1 VYIIILYVSSGFAG
15 QICRRKTKELK
26 TLKATKKSQAEV
38 LPTPSASR
46 RPEWL
51 RKLDDGKYLLLLVIP
66 ALINIIFFHY
76 VPMFGIVVAFQDF
89 DPFLGFLESEWV
101 GFRHFIRFF
110 NYTYCWR
117 LFKNTFLLSFYGLIF
132 AWPTPIILALILNE
146 TKNEKWKKFVQTVS
160 YMPHFFSTVV
170 IVGLVTMLLSPT
182 GGLVANALEAIGVD
196 ASNILAEAKYF
207 RTIYILSDIWA
218 GTGWGAIIYLAA
230 LTNVDPQLYE
240 AAVVD
245 GAGKLRCLW
254 NITLPSIAPTI
265 ITMLLLRL
273 GSIMSLNLERALLLQ
288 TPSTYETSEII
299 ATYVYQQGIIFSSFS
314 YSSAVGL
321 FNSLVS
327 LVLVIVSNYVS
338 KTVSETS
345 LW

>member
-1 VYIIILYVSSGFAG
+1 M
-15 QICRRKTKELK
+15 
-26 TLKATKKSQAEV
+26 KATKKSQAEV

-170 IVGLVTMLLSPT
+170 VVGLVTMLLSPT

-245 GAGKLRCLW
+245 GAGKMRCLW
-254 NITLPSIAPTI
+254 HITLPGIAPTVV
-265 ITMLLLRL
+265 TMLILRL
-273 GSIMSLNLERALLLQ
+273 GSLLSVGFEKVFLLQ
-288 TPSTYETSEII
+288 VPSTYETSEVIS
-299 ATYVYQQGIIFSSFS
+299 TYTYKAGLQSNAFS
-314 YSSAVGL
+314 YGSAVGL
-321 FNSLVS
+321 FNALISLA
-327 LVLVIVSNYVS
+327 LVMISNYIS
-338 KTVSETS
+338 RTVSETS